1 MNRKIL
7 TLSITIFT
15 SIMLLA
21 LLVECVPAK
30 PTTATVDFRIETWG
44 DANDPNT
51 KMKSFVAGES
61 ENTIMKMINIVGNL
75 PLLDGATPTVP
86 DFLIGRGGVRLIID
100 PEGSAPYT
108 LDGDVD
114 QLLITFGIVSGGALT
129 TEKSTFTIKSVVDG
143 QAPAGAIGST
153 LELSL
158 HAKDGIGKIVG
169 NRGTGIFENTQFR
182 GTYIMTPTLVP
193 LPTGAMAVFK
203 VQAGS
208 GELVFR

>member
-1 MNRKIL
+1 MKKKIL
-7 TLSITIFT
+7 TLSMTLFT
-15 SIMLLA
+15 SIMLIA
-21 LLVECVPAK
+21 LLVESVPAK
-30 PTTATVDFRIETWG
+30 PTTATVDFHIETWG
-44 DANDPNT
+44 DVNDPNP
-51 KMKSFVAGES
+51 KMKNFIAGES

-75 PLLDGATPTVP
+75 PLLDEATPTIP
-86 DFLIGRGGVRLIID
+86 DFLIGRGGVRLIIN

-108 LDGDVD
+108 LEGDVD
-114 QLLITFGIVSGGALT
+114 QLIITFSIVSGGALT

-143 QAPAGAIGST
+143 QAPDGAIDST

-158 HAKDGIGKIVG
+158 HAKNGIGKIVG

-203 VQAGS
+203 VQAGT
-208 GELVFR
+208 GEIMFN